1 MHKKE
6 ISLDHLLKAINLPTL
21 LKKKQNHKITNIAD
35 LVSAKTTTISFFSN
49 IKYQDQLQKSK
60 ASAILTTEK
69 YKNLIPKKIVAI
81 VCKNPEIEFI
91 KVANFF
97 YPDSYF
103 SKVSNKNLNSR
114 EIKKKFKTSQ

>member
-21 LKKKQNHKITNIAD
+21 LKKKQNLKITNIAD
-35 LVSAKTTTISFFSN
+35 LVSAKTKTISFFSN

-69 YKNLIPKKIVAI
+69 YKNLIPKKLLQLCV
-81 VCKNPEIEFI
+81 
-91 KVANFF
+91 KVL
-97 YPDSYF
+97 
-103 SKVSNKNLNSR
+103 K
-114 EIKKKFKTSQ
+114 